1 MRSGQTARRKGRRR
15 HRFRDGR
22 GQGNRGRPGGE
33 GARVVTNN
41 RKPGSVG
48 LSSWANSDDT
58 ESLLTDDDRR
68 LIESLSGDARTTAD
82 QIVAEGGEA
91 VPFFGDPGDVNVAGA
106 LVQTAVEAW
115 GRVDIPQT
123 HAKLTGTYNTMHHAL
138 PLMRRQGFGRVLNA
152 SSDAWVGLPMLAAY
166 SAANA
171 GVVGLTRAVAQEVRG
186 SGITCNVFC
195 PRSISRNH
203 VNWRASMRRQLA
215 KGGPEMEALRHRLER
230 EDRDHQAPENLGPF
244 LAYLASDAA
253 AGINGEVF
261 SVTAGGRVAQYDG
274 FTIVSEIEKREAP
287 WTVDELETIVP
298 EVLLKAAARGRP
310 ETAEAASTA
319 RLSGRLMPSCS
330 W

>member
-1 MRSGQTARRKGRRR
+1 MAGRLAGKVAVVTGSGMGAAKGIAVGLAR
-15 HRFRDGR
+15 
-22 GQGNRGRPGGE
+22 E

-48 LSSWANSDDT
+48 LSAWANSDDT

-91 VPFFGDPGDVNVAGA
+91 VPFFGDPGDVEVAGA
-106 LVQTAVEAW
+106 LVQTAVETW
-115 GRVDIPQT
+115 GRVDILVNGAAGSGFGPFLKLTPEDWFLQT

-298 EVLLKAAARGRP
+298 ELLLKGDV
-310 ETAEAASTA
+310 
-319 RLSGRLMPSCS
+319 
-330 W
+330 

>member
-1 MRSGQTARRKGRRR
+1 MTGSGMGAAKGIAVGLAR
-15 HRFRDGR
+15 
-22 GQGNRGRPGGE
+22 E

-58 ESLLTDDDRR
+58 ESLLTDEDRR

-91 VPFFGDPGDVNVAGA
+91 VPFFGDPGDVEVAGA
-106 LVQTAVEAW
+106 LVQTAVDTW
-115 GRVDIPQT
+115 GTVDILVNGAAGSGFGPFLKLTPEDWSLQT

-215 KGGPEMEALRHRLER
+215 KGGPEMEALRRRLEI
-230 EDRDHQAPENLGPF
+230 EDRDHQDPEKLGPF

-253 AGINGEVF
+253 AEINGEVF
-261 SVTAGGRVAQYDG
+261 SVTAGGRIALYDG

-298 EVLLKAAARGRP
+298 EVLLKGD
-310 ETAEAASTA
+310 
-319 RLSGRLMPSCS
+319 G
-330 W
+330 

>member
-1 MRSGQTARRKGRRR
+1 M
-15 HRFRDGR
+15 
-22 GQGNRGRPGGE
+22 
-33 GARVVTNN
+33 VTNN

-48 LSSWANSDDT
+48 LSAWANSDDT

-91 VPFFGDPGDVNVAGA
+91 VPFFGDPGDVEVAGA
-106 LVQTAVEAW
+106 LVQTAVETW
-115 GRVDIPQT
+115 GRVDILVNGAAGSGFGPFLKLTPEDWFLQT

-298 EVLLKAAARGRP
+298 ELLLKGDV
-310 ETAEAASTA
+310 
-319 RLSGRLMPSCS
+319 
-330 W
+330 